1 MQRMSFVKAA
11 IVLVLS
17 LAYGGRAGAT
27 SNVNQA
33 LVGDVTSS
41 VTAENTPV
49 GMGGDF
55 VATYTATSGWIS
67 SIYTN
72 GAPAYDCSAKPTQV
86 QLTLNNV
93 ACDINIVV
101 ARSEARPAADPWYTN
116 PGLTVDFAQVGSGD
130 SSAGFHWGLDATDD
144 FLAAPVGFTGLNSP
158 LYSVKSLESGS
169 TNGLSTYYANTLFH
183 ANVRGAA
190 VSKPLNLHLVGSAD
204 NDKSVL
210 SLPLNTAAFGPDT
223 NAFRI
228 WTSNGTVPDA
238 MDFTA
243 DGQYLY
249 ANAYNPSAGRNY
261 IYKYRVLNGLKSSGT
276 NLVLEATWPVG
287 NRVRNMTVARLGSK
301 DIVYINREGALYVLD
316 TSSAENTAQS
326 LGVSAGN
333 AYADMTVAGIGAGTP
348 HLYVLGSDPA
358 VLNVYTIKGDFT
370 VETTPFKSY
379 TSYQLGAICGY
390 TQVGTGA
397 TGLGLAVTDDE
408 ATLFLGANVT
418 GLTDRLLVIRSVPL
432 SYPDW
437 IINCGLEGEALA
449 AMQGKYDAWA
459 ANQTVED
466 LMTTDY
472 GAQFLMNADAEATVA
487 LVITNI
493 TVDAAGDVT
502 LTIEGT
508 ADDVTLDLAD
518 INGVLYLSTATD
530 LAGTWSGK
538 TFGTVSSNI
547 GVDGIAEPEFTGSNG
562 LFFKAA
568 VGYAPPAGS
577 TGLTAPV
584 D

>member
-1 MQRMSFVKAA
+1 
-11 IVLVLS
+11 
-17 LAYGGRAGAT
+17 
-27 SNVNQA
+27 
-33 LVGDVTSS
+33 
-41 VTAENTPV
+41 
-49 GMGGDF
+49 
-55 VATYTATSGWIS
+55 
-67 SIYTN
+67 
-72 GAPAYDCSAKPTQV
+72 
-86 QLTLNNV
+86 
-93 ACDINIVV
+93 
-101 ARSEARPAADPWYTN
+101 
-116 PGLTVDFAQVGSGD
+116 
-130 SSAGFHWGLDATDD
+130 
-144 FLAAPVGFTGLNSP
+144 
-158 LYSVKSLESGS
+158 
-169 TNGLSTYYANTLFH
+169 
-183 ANVRGAA
+183 
-190 VSKPLNLHLVGSAD
+190 
-204 NDKSVL
+204 
-210 SLPLNTAAFGPDT
+210 
-223 NAFRI
+223 
-228 WTSNGTVPDA
+228 